1 MLDIWTSRRGNFIEC
16 EYWLKEDYVMDTNL
30 VDFIKNPDDEIV
42 YQREPDGVFFAKE
55 SGSYTSDNQT
65 IAEAFMVKRESIS
78 LETSDDISRLRQNDI
93 VKFNDKKYR
102 VDSIQKV
109 PFKNQ
114 RQFLANSQSFTY
126 YLTLK
131 G

>member
-16 EYWLKEDYVMDTNL
+16 EYWLKEDFVMDTNL
-30 VDFIKNPDDEIV
+30 VDFIKNPDDELV

-55 SGSYTSDNQT
+55 LNAYTQDSQQIGETFMARRET
-65 IAEAFMVKRESIS
+65 IT
-78 LETSDDISRLRQNDI
+78 LETSDDISNLKRNDI
-93 VKFNDKKYR
+93 VKFNDKRYR

-114 RQFLANSQSFTY
+114 RQFLANSQSYTY
-126 YLTLK
+126 YLSLK